1 MRRTTQL
8 FCVLGLVLLLAA
20 CSEPHFM
27 TDTSYRRRVEQDFL
41 QKQAL
46 MTQGGFF
53 SIFNSDLPVY
63 EREALEF
70 LYAYMPLADITDY
83 PGEFHLM
90 NVRASRRAAGEM
102 PWGRDIPEDVFRHF
116 VLPVRVNNE
125 HLDSARV
132 VFYEELKDRVKSL
145 SLQDAILEVN
155 HWCHEKAVY
164 KPSDA
169 RTSSPLAT
177 VRTAYGRCGEESTLL
192 VAALRSVGIPARQ
205 VYTPRWAHTDDN
217 HAWVEAWADG
227 KWYFLGACEPEPVLN
242 LGWFNAPASRG
253 MLMHT
258 KVFGRYEG
266 TEEVMSVTPNY
277 TEINVIDNY
286 APTAKASVTVVD
298 ADGKPV
304 DNACVEFKLYNYAEF
319 YTVAVKHTDAK
330 GTCGLTAG
338 KGDMLVWASK
348 DGRFGFAKLSFGKQ
362 QELTVCL
369 DKKEGDTFAV
379 DIDIVPPPE
388 TANLPEVT
396 PEQRAE
402 NDRRLAQEDSIRNA
416 YTATFMT
423 DVQINDFINTLKS
436 KPSSAVRKALSS
448 LLADA
453 CGNCATLC
461 RFIAEADRCD
471 KLLKSAA
478 LLQTLSHKDR
488 RDVRTEVLMDFLLNT
503 PDVSD
508 SLYECYL
515 PSVVCMDAPL
525 NKITCVLSP
534 RISTEELTPYRS
546 FFCSKF
552 TDAETDSFRINPH
565 GLIEWVRQFVTIN
578 NEQNSQRIPISPEGV
593 WRSRVADTHSRDIFF
608 VALARSLGIPAYI
621 DKVDGRVKYI
631 TPSGEFPYWGKEIAV
646 DFDSEKELL
655 VTEGHYWL
663 CKPGEG
669 GETIKSV
676 ALEAKYYSTFTVSRI
691 KDGRLNLLEYDTDVQ
706 PDAGCAGFV
715 EPGNY
720 LLVTGTRLA
729 SGGVLARISSFQVE
743 PYELRKGENPFSQI
757 CKVPYYQREA
767 KGQVEV
773 IGSFNSESLFAP
785 CDAGFKVDTLSKQSL
800 LQVCGRGYFVV
811 GILGVNQEPT
821 NHALRDIAALKDD
834 LERWGRKLVLLFPDE
849 ARCKKFRPEEFP
861 GLPSTVIYGVDTDGI
876 SARIAE
882 DMKFRHKETL
892 PVFIIADTFN
902 RVVFV
907 SQGYTIGLG
916 EQLMKTVKGL

>member
-1 MRRTTQL
+1 M
-8 FCVLGLVLLLAA
+8 
-20 CSEPHFM
+20 
-27 TDTSYRRRVEQDFL
+27 
-41 QKQAL
+41 
-46 MTQGGFF
+46 
-53 SIFNSDLPVY
+53 
-63 EREALEF
+63 
-70 LYAYMPLADITDY
+70 
-83 PGEFHLM
+83 
-90 NVRASRRAAGEM
+90 
-102 PWGRDIPEDVFRHF
+102 
-116 VLPVRVNNE
+116 
-125 HLDSARV
+125 
-132 VFYEELKDRVKSL
+132 
-145 SLQDAILEVN
+145 
-155 HWCHEKAVY
+155 
-164 KPSDA
+164 
-169 RTSSPLAT
+169 
-177 VRTAYGRCGEESTLL
+177 
-192 VAALRSVGIPARQ
+192 
-205 VYTPRWAHTDDN
+205 
-217 HAWVEAWADG
+217 
-227 KWYFLGACEPEPVLN
+227 
-242 LGWFNAPASRG
+242 
-253 MLMHT
+253 
-258 KVFGRYEG
+258 
-266 TEEVMSVTPNY
+266 
-277 TEINVIDNY
+277 
-286 APTAKASVTVVD
+286 
-298 ADGKPV
+298 
-304 DNACVEFKLYNYAEF
+304 
-319 YTVAVKHTDAK
+319 
-330 GTCGLTAG
+330 
-338 KGDMLVWASK
+338 
-348 DGRFGFAKLSFGKQ
+348 
-362 QELTVCL
+362 
-369 DKKEGDTFAV
+369 
-379 DIDIVPPPE
+379 
-388 TANLPEVT
+388 
-396 PEQRAE
+396 
-402 NDRRLAQEDSIRNA
+402 
-416 YTATFMT
+416 
-423 DVQINDFINTLKS
+423 
-436 KPSSAVRKALSS
+436 
-448 LLADA
+448 
-453 CGNCATLC
+453 
-461 RFIAEADRCD
+461 
-471 KLLKSAA
+471 
-478 LLQTLSHKDR
+478 
-488 RDVRTEVLMDFLLNT
+488 
-503 PDVSD
+503 
-508 SLYECYL
+508 
-515 PSVVCMDAPL
+515 
-525 NKITCVLSP
+525 
-534 RISTEELTPYRS
+534 
-546 FFCSKF
+546 
-552 TDAETDSFRINPH
+552 
-565 GLIEWVRQFVTIN
+565 
-578 NEQNSQRIPISPEGV
+578 
-593 WRSRVADTHSRDIFF
+593 
-608 VALARSLGIPAYI
+608 GIPAYI